1 MHFRYDDIIAQISGR
16 PTWWFNGVPRYSAF
30 DPAMVGS
37 FEIALVHTECR
48 ECRTRYDVA
57 IGSQPPSFASLRDVI
72 SFENRLNVG
81 DPPFACAEMGARC
94 SGGYCMT
101 SLEMR
106 VLEFWTKDGRISNAW
121 RRDTDWER
129 PLIHANWDSD
139 AQDDEGVWGRILDS
153 DRIDEWSQAR
163 RDGDFATMVAI
174 LKEFDCE
181 RPLEVAHMIDLE
193 RRYQL
198 LRDKTSAIRNDRFGE
213 N

>member
-1 MHFRYDDIIAQISGR
+1 MHFRYDDIIAQITGR
-16 PTWWFNGVPRYSAF
+16 PLWWFNGVPRYGAF

-81 DPPFACAEMGARC
+81 DPPFACVEMGARC
-94 SGGYCMT
+94 HGGYCMT
-101 SLEMR
+101 SLEIR

-121 RRDTDWER
+121 RRDADWER

-181 RPLEVAHMIDLE
+181 RPLEVAHMIDVE

-198 LRDKTSAIRNDRFGE
+198 LRDETWAVRNDRFGK